1 MILITGGAGFIGSN
15 YLRLAL
21 NKFPNEEIVNLDL
34 LTYASNKD
42 NLPNNP
48 QHSFFQIDITN
59 FDEIVTC
66 IKHKPRIIIHF
77 AAESHVDNSISGPK
91 VFINTNIIGTFNLL
105 EAVKKYSPDTLFVHI
120 STDEVFG
127 SLGLEDPAFTETSQY
142 QPNSPYSASKAASDH
157 LVRSYHET
165 YGIKTITTNCSNNYG
180 PYQHKEK
187 LIPKVIERALKNE
200 PIPIYGDGMN
210 RRDWIHVTDHCLAI
224 NFLIENGTPG
234 QSYNIGSMCEV
245 ANIDLVTH
253 ICQRLD
259 EFVPQENKYE
269 TNITFVKDRLGHDL
283 RYAIDNS
290 KLVGLGWKPTVQFN
304 EGLDE
309 TIKFYIGQ

>member
-1 MILITGGAGFIGSN
+1 MILVTGGAGFIGSN
-15 YLRLAL
+15 FVRMAL
-21 NKFPNEEIVNLDL
+21 DKYSENIINLDA
-34 LTYASNKD
+34 LTYAANKN
-42 NLPNNP
+42 NLPYN
-48 QHSFFQIDITN
+48 HKHLFFKADITN
-59 FDEIVTC
+59 YEQVVSYVRL
-66 IKHKPRIIIHF
+66 KPRVIVHF
-77 AAESHVDNSISGPK
+77 AAESHVDNSIEGPRIF
-91 VFINTNIIGTFNLL
+91 VDTNVVGTFNLL
-105 EAVKKYSPDTLFVHI
+105 EAVRKYSQDTVFIHI

-127 SLGLEDPAFTETSQY
+127 SLGLEDPPFTENTPY
-142 QPNSPYSASKAASDH
+142 KPNSPYSASKAASDH

-165 YGIKTITTNCSNNYG
+165 YGINTIITNCSNNYG
-180 PYQHKEK
+180 PRQHKEK
-187 LIPKVIERALKNE
+187 LIPKVIERALLNQ

-210 RRDWIHVTDHCLAI
+210 HRDWIHVDDHCKAI
-224 NFLIENGTPG
+224 DFLIDKGQPG
-234 QSYNIGSMCEV
+234 ETYNIGTMCEV

-259 EFVPQENKYE
+259 LFVPQENKYE

-309 TIKFYIGQ
+309 TIKFYIG